1 MYTVTTTTLPKYTC
15 LFDDALTPMQCE
27 ILIDAF
33 EASDKQDEWN
43 RNGAPQ
49 FTQVNMNKDRPD
61 LRHTLTKA
69 TLSVVSKYMD
79 RVTTTDYMPLPQ
91 ALEEFRVKRYNS
103 GSDDRYDTHVD
114 VESPESASRY
124 LALLF
129 YLNDDYTGGQT
140 QFAEGPTIQPKRG
153 TVLVFPPYWMYPH
166 AGLRVLTGTKYI
178 MSTYLHLR

>member
-1 MYTVTTTTLPKYTC
+1 MTTTTLPKYTG
-15 LFDDALTPMQCE
+15 LFDDMLTPMLCE

-33 EASDKQDEWN
+33 EASDKQDEWD
-43 RNGAPQ
+43 RYGAPK

-61 LRHTLTKA
+61 LIHALTKA
-69 TLSVVSKYMD
+69 TLTSIAAYKD
-79 RVTTTDYMPLPQ
+79 QFPITDYMPEVK
-91 ALEEFRVKRYNS
+91 ALEEFRVKRYNG

-140 QFAEGPTIQPKRG
+140 QFAEGATIQPKRC

>member
-15 LFDDALTPMQCE
+15 LFDDALTPMLCE
-27 ILIDAF
+27 ILTDAF
-33 EASDKQDEWN
+33 EASQSQENWN
-43 RNGAPQ
+43 RDGAPQ

-61 LRHTLTKA
+61 LIHALTKSA
-69 TLSVVSKYMD
+69 LTSVARYID
-79 RVTTTDYMPLPQ
+79 QHTITDHMPKPR

-114 VESPESASRY
+114 VASPEAASRY

-140 QFAEGPTIQPKRG
+140 EFAEGSTIQPKRG

>member
-1 MYTVTTTTLPKYTC
+1 MTTTTLPKYIC
-15 LFDDALTPMQCE
+15 LFDDILTPMQCE

-79 RVTTTDYMPLPQ
+79 RVATTDYMPLPQ

-114 VESPESASRY
+114 ADSG
-124 LALLF
+124 
-129 YLNDDYTGGQT
+129 D
-140 QFAEGPTIQPKRG
+140 
-153 TVLVFPPYWMYPH
+153 
-166 AGLRVLTGTKYI
+166 
-178 MSTYLHLR
+178 STST